1 MKKTDR
7 RVVLFFPS
15 YKFGGSVQ
23 SRTELPLSLLSI
35 GTPLDRAGY
44 TVRIIDQRIEPD
56 WKAMLSEELDK
67 NPVCVGVS
75 SMTGPQIQCGL
86 EASRLVRAHG
96 CVPVVWG
103 GIHPTLLPAQTVAN
117 EHVDIVVQG
126 EGEETFFEL
135 VRALETGHPL
145 TQVKGIWF
153 KEGNETRSTGQRPPL
168 DLNQQPPLSYHLV
181 NLDKYL
187 IRVFGTPHISL
198 ETSRGCPFRCGYCY
212 NTPVYKGRWRG
223 LTAEETLRRVRIL
236 ARDYGVKGILFTDD
250 NFFGEKSRALEILRR
265 IREEDHD
272 VVVSKI
278 DAHVSQFARLSDAEM
293 DILKAAQCKM
303 VMMGIESGSARILD
317 MLNKRIKIPDL
328 LYVNRR
334 LCGSGIR
341 PHYFLMM
348 GFPTETR
355 KDLSET
361 LALQRRLSG
370 ENPDGVPR
378 YNIFTPY
385 PGTPI
390 FDIAVEHG
398 FVPPS
403 RLEDWVSLNYRT
415 VNKGSVWLSER
426 QKKTIRM
433 LHFTTLLAQRNN
445 FIKPYKKTPLWVR
458 AIALLY
464 YPVACFR
471 VRCLFPW
478 FPVELKM
485 AELLGVYPKQS

>member
-56 WKAMLSEELDK
+56 WKAMFSEELDK

-75 SMTGPQIQCGL
+75 SMTGPQIHYGL
-86 EASRLVRAHG
+86 EASRLVRSHG
-96 CVPVVWG
+96 KTPVVWG

-153 KEGNETRSTGQRPPL
+153 KEGKEARSTGQRPPL

-187 IRVFGTPHISL
+187 IRVFGTGHISL
-198 ETSRGCPFRCGYCY
+198 ETSRGCPFRCAYCY

-223 LTAEETLRRVRIL
+223 LTAEETLRRIRIL
-236 ARDYGVKGILFTDD
+236 ATDYGIKGILFTDD
-250 NFFGEKSRALEILRR
+250 NFFGKESRALEILRR
-265 IREEDHD
+265 VREEDLD

-278 DAHVSQFARLSDAEM
+278 DAHVSQLARLSEEEIDV
-293 DILKAAQCKM
+293 LRAAQCKM
-303 VMMGIESGSARILD
+303 VMMGIESGSQRILN
-317 MLNKRIKIPDL
+317 MLNKKIKMTDL
-328 LYVNRR
+328 LDLNRR
-334 LCGSGIR
+334 LRGSGIR

-361 LALQRRLSG
+361 LALQRRLSK
-370 ENPDGVPR
+370 ENPEGVPR

-385 PGTPI
+385 PATPI

-445 FIKPYKKTPLWVR
+445 FIKPYKKTSLWVR

-478 FPVELKM
+478 FPIELKM